1 MITDIS
7 QVKHSFF
14 RTEARDNGSLSLTA
28 IGATI
33 DHGDASDITNFV
45 IAYLDDITEVDPINA
60 PGVTMQMLLVGGEME
75 WTSEG
80 IITLLLTDEVD
91 SPLKQAVL
99 QQFLTLSMISG
110 RFRPDE
116 GTQVHIYANAGTGAL
131 AANPQCPA
139 LWWDALDAGAIA
151 NLPDSEWN
159 TTYAPAG
166 GAPWDA
172 TEALFIE
179 WVTRYSGGEFV
190 PMMS

>member
-1 MITDIS
+1 MIDDIS
-7 QVKHSFF
+7 QVQRSFF
-14 RTEARDNGSLSLTA
+14 RTEARDNGSLTLTA

-33 DHGDASDITNFV
+33 DHGDASDITDFV
-45 IAYLDDITEVDPINA
+45 MTYLDDTSEVDPINA
-60 PGVTMQMLLVGGEME
+60 PGITMQMLLAGGEME

-80 IITLLLTDEVD
+80 IITLLLTDIAD
-91 SPLKQAVL
+91 NPLKQAVL

-116 GTQVHIYANAGTGAL
+116 QTQVHIYADATTGAL

-139 LWWDALDAGAIA
+139 LWWEALDAGS
-151 NLPDSEWN
+151 LPVLADSEWN

-172 TEALFIE
+172 TEALFVE
-179 WVTRYSGGEFV
+179 WVTRYSGGEFI
-190 PMMS
+190 PMMT

>member
-1 MITDIS
+1 MIEDIS
-7 QVKHSFF
+7 QVQRSFF
-14 RTEARDNGSLSLTA
+14 RTEARDNGTLTLTA

-33 DHGDASDITNFV
+33 DHGDASDITDFV
-45 IAYLDDITEVDPINA
+45 ITYLDDTTEVDPINA

-80 IITLLLTDEVD
+80 IITLLLADTTD

-116 GTQVHIYANAGTGAL
+116 GTQVHIYADAGTGAL

-139 LWWDALDAGAIA
+139 LWWAALDAGALDNPA
-151 NLPDSEWN
+151 DSEWN
-159 TTYAPAG
+159 TTYAPGAG
-166 GAPWDA
+166 GVWTA
-172 TEALFIE
+172 TEALFVE

-190 PMMS
+190 PMM